1 MSTLM
6 SVNRLMYRKH
16 ELTRVV
22 VVEVVVVVTVV
33 VMVAVTVVVVVDV
46 LVAAA
51 AADLVAEV
59 RPTLLF

>member
-33 VMVAVTVVVVVDV
+33 VMVAVTVVVVDV